1 MFIQRKHVVIFAK
14 NSYVESELLS
24 RLMKSGH
31 VRKVS
36 FLGFLSYLKVHPRIR
51 HHSLIKL
58 KWRNW
63 FLKIATVN
71 RKKALLEWISK
82 YATVSSAIS
91 ELITRQTNLNSKYY
105 FIDRTKQDL
114 IDLKIETNVKVK
126 PIKRFV
132 IGHPCPQSLL
142 ICSFQYVAIPY
153 LVILTG
159 FRTLVHFWKS
169 P

>member
-1 MFIQRKHVVIFAK
+1 MW
-14 NSYVESELLS
+14 S
-24 RLMKSGH
+24 
-31 VRKVS
+31 VRNTS
-36 FLGFLSYLKVHPRIR
+36 FLGFLSYLKVHFPYLVDYPQNAAV
-51 HHSLIKL
+51 SQKSQLI
-58 KWRNW
+58 
-63 FLKIATVN
+63 IA
-71 RKKALLEWISK
+71 KKALLEWISK

-159 FRTLVHFWKS
+159 
-169 P
+169 

>member
-1 MFIQRKHVVIFAK
+1 MKKWSRDEGLLPRLF
-14 NSYVESELLS
+14 ELSQGTLPVFSGLS
-24 RLMKSGH
+24 TKCS
-31 VRKVS
+31 S
-36 FLGFLSYLKVHPRIR
+36 FS
-51 HHSLIKL
+51 
-58 KWRNW
+58 
-63 FLKIATVN
+63 KIATDN

-142 ICSFQYVAIPY
+142 ICSFQYVSIPY
-153 LVILTG
+153 LVILRG
-159 FRTLVHFWKS
+159 
-169 P
+169 

>member
-1 MFIQRKHVVIFAK
+1 MKTWSRDEGLLPRLF
-14 NSYVESELLS
+14 ELSQGTLPVFGGLS
-24 RLMKSGH
+24 KKRNCFFQ
-31 VRKVS
+31 KV
-36 FLGFLSYLKVHPRIR
+36 
-51 HHSLIKL
+51 
-58 KWRNW
+58 
-63 FLKIATVN
+63 ATDN

-159 FRTLVHFWKS
+159 
-169 P
+169 